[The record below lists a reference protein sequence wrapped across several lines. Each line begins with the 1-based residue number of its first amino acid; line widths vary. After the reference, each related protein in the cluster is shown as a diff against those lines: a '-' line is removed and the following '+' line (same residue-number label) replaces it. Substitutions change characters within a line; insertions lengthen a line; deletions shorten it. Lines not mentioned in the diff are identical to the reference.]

1 MASDFAHARELLEH
15 AWLKLSGDDET
26 SVKSRQALDL
36 LIEAVASADYRSLTV
51 RPKSANSDEAARLSG
66 RR

>member
-1 MASDFAHARELLEH
+1 MPSDFAHARELLEH

-36 LIEAVASADYRSLTV
+36 LIEAVASAERSKPYRQAEIPEF
-51 RPKSANSDEAARLSG
+51 RQGGEIIQ
-66 RR
+66 